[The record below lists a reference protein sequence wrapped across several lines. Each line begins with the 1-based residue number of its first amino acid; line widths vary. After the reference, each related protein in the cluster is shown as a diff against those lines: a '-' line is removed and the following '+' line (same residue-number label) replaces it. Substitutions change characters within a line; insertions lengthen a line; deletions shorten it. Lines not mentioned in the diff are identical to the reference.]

1 MFMSLIQVAAARQPP
16 QYYTL
21 PTYKSNVY
29 CTYSLLY
36 NIFYILLYRLLYNL
50 PYTPL
55 YIVM

>member
-1 MFMSLIQVAAARQPP
+1 MSLIQVAAARQPP

-29 CTYSLLY
+29 CTY
-36 NIFYILLYRLLYNL
+36 ILLYRLLYNL